1 MHKQKTQPTNR
12 PMTFTEFQLM
22 LQQPKLSEFSYAEGW
37 WKTKDGAV
45 LHATRMDT
53 DHLLAIKAML
63 LTRAESA
70 IRVQLDSALFGVGGD
85 MGLMTKEMAEE
96 IEQNLQQWIF
106 NKAAEHP
113 FWKPLTTVLESR
125 SVAGL
130 IVSLTQG
137 EDRK

>member
-1 MHKQKTQPTNR
+1 MHKQKAPGANR
-12 PMTFTEFQLM
+12 SMTFTEFQRL
-22 LQQPKLSEFSYAEGW
+22 LQQPKLNEFSYAEGW
-37 WKTKDGAV
+37 WRTKDGAV
-45 LHATRMDT
+45 LHVTRMDT
-53 DHLLAIKAML
+53 DHLVAIKNML

-85 MGLMTKEMAEE
+85 MGLMTKEMAED
-96 IEQNLQQWIF
+96 IEQNIQQWVF

-130 IVSLTQG
+130 LKADQEEV
-137 EDRK
+137 RK